1 MCTGNGGY
9 FDNGNYGNGDVN
21 NHIQDDITQMLIT

>member
-1 MCTGNGGY
+1 MKINKTKREMCTGNGGY

-21 NHIQDDITQMLIT
+21 NHI